1 MNGDMIVNN
10 EEGRLEPEEKYMVA
24 KCDIDNIRSLVL
36 PIYERLKPIFQLKS
50 WSFTLVTITKYNIFQ
65 WKLPP

>member
-24 KCDIDNIRSLVL
+24 KCDIDNIRSV
-36 PIYERLKPIFQLKS
+36 
-50 WSFTLVTITKYNIFQ
+50 FTNFRKTKANF
-65 WKLPP
+65 PT